1 MTVADRRTQAERRS
15 STRARLLSATIES
28 LVEAGYTRTT
38 TTEVTRRAGVSQG
51 ALFKHFATKSALVA
65 AAAEQLFADLIA
77 DFDGAFERSTQASPA
92 PASPP
97 VIVALHR
104 LWEVFCTPALQAV
117 YRLYVEAPVDAEL
130 RAALVPVVRKHEAN
144 VQARARDLL
153 PQLATSPAH
162 EALFGAVMFAMQGMA
177 VQRSVHLDAAK
188 EARILEQFESLA
200 VTFLGD
206 GRPTHAGATTD
217 A

>member
-104 LWEVFCTPALQAV
+104 LW
-117 YRLYVEAPVDAEL
+117 
-130 RAALVPVVRKHEAN
+130 
-144 VQARARDLL
+144 
-153 PQLATSPAH
+153 
-162 EALFGAVMFAMQGMA
+162 G
-177 VQRSVHLDAAK
+177 
-188 EARILEQFESLA
+188 
-200 VTFLGD
+200 
-206 GRPTHAGATTD
+206 
-217 A
+217 